1 MEKISET
8 EILISDW
15 WKRLIKRKKLIFAA
29 FLIGFLAGLFIVF
42 IVKPKFEAK
51 LSFIINDS
59 KLGMGSSLSA
69 INSQLGILG
78 VNSMSITDDR
88 IIFLINSRKI
98 TAQALLDSFPGNKLI
113 ADEFI
118 SYYKLENT
126 FQKIEEMKGFKGFI
140 HSNVDALNYQE
151 NYAIN
156 LILYSINKSGN
167 LIVES
172 VKKKATSFV
181 GNTSSGI
188 IEVTYKHKQETLAQA
203 YLAALYF
210 ELSKFYVKAMTN
222 QQQELVNLIEYKV
235 DSVEHLIANSDS
247 EKARVI
253 DQSIGI
259 IRASGRVNE
268 MKLRRSNDI
277 LNTLYA
283 ELLKNREVARFNLN
297 QQKPVFELV
306 DFPQLPLKKN
316 EYSIVLFPLIASIV
330 SVLLF
335 IFAFSALYI
344 YKRK

>member
-1 MEKISET
+1 
-8 EILISDW
+8 
-15 WKRLIKRKKLIFAA
+15 
-29 FLIGFLAGLFIVF
+29 
-42 IVKPKFEAK
+42 
-51 LSFIINDS
+51 
-59 KLGMGSSLSA
+59 
-69 INSQLGILG
+69 
-78 VNSMSITDDR
+78 
-88 IIFLINSRKI
+88 
-98 TAQALLDSFPGNKLI
+98 
-113 ADEFI
+113 
-118 SYYKLENT
+118 
-126 FQKIEEMKGFKGFI
+126 
-140 HSNVDALNYQE
+140 
-151 NYAIN
+151 
-156 LILYSINKSGN
+156 
-167 LIVES
+167 
-172 VKKKATSFV
+172 
-181 GNTSSGI
+181 
-188 IEVTYKHKQETLAQA
+188 
-203 YLAALYF
+203 LAALYF